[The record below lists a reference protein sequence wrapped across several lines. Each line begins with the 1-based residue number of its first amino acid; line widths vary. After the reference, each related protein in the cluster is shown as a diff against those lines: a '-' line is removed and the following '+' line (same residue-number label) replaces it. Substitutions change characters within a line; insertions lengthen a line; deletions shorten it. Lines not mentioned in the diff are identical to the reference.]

1 MEIENNIHLE
11 NVKTQI
17 DDIFKSYE
25 YTIKINEENNKIE
38 VTVCFEMYIYIYI
51 YIEYLNIH
59 SFLNTFKCFTEY
71 TFNENNCSISSITY
85 ICDRNGIPIIVKEK
99 VD

>member
-17 DDIFKSYE
+17 EDIFKSYE

-38 VTVCFEMYIYIYI
+38 VTVCFEMYVYIYI
-51 YIEYLNIH
+51 YILNI
-59 SFLNTFKCFTEY
+59 
-71 TFNENNCSISSITY
+71 
-85 ICDRNGIPIIVKEK
+85 
-99 VD
+99 